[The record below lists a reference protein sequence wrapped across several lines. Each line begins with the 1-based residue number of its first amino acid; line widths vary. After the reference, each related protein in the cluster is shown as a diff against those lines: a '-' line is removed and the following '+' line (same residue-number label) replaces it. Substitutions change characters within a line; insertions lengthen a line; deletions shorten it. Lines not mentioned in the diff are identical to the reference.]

1 LEEDHPQGLHS
12 FNGRDLLTELEERH
26 ECVVGVENERAAEAV
41 TLSRSVMGI
50 SYSLVNLGAFPIQDI
65 PKRLKSAQDV
75 LTAVGLVLERIYE
88 RNMPPTP
95 ILGSKRW
102 LVWRLCDPRLSRLLS
117 FLLHLVLL

>member
-26 ECVVGVENERAAEAV
+26 ECVVGVENERVAEAV

-65 PKRLKSAQDV
+65 PERLKSAQDV

-95 ILGSKRW
+95 IPGSKRW
-102 LVWRLCDPRLSRLLS
+102 PVWRLCDPRLSHLLS